1 MTHEEAVM
9 ASTTASG
16 SGLRAVPSS
25 TATTTVAASR
35 AATARTWVAPA
46 VASAIGAF
54 SAVLAT
60 WGIVATQTLHMSL

>member
-1 MTHEEAVM
+1 M

-16 SGLRAVPSS
+16 TGLRAVPV
-25 TATTTVAASR
+25 TATTSTTSG
-35 AATARTWVAPA
+35 TAVVRERTWIGPA